1 MKIDS
6 LLQQLGTR
14 GGFEVVT
21 AGGGREALEILRAD
35 VGARIDAAVLDLTMP
50 DLDGRE
56 TLLEIRR
63 LRPRLPVVVASG
75 YRKDMSAERFPSE
88 AIASFIRKPYDAEEL
103 IDAVKTSLAER
114 PESEDP

>member
-1 MKIDS
+1 VAREF
-6 LLQQLGTR
+6 LVR
-14 GGFEVVT
+14 GGLEVVT

-35 VGARIDAAVLDLTMP
+35 VEGRIDAAVLDLTMP

-75 YRKDMSAERFPSE
+75 FRKDTSAERFPSE

-103 IDAVKTSLAER
+103 IDAVQNSLAER
-114 PESEDP
+114 PESADS